1 MRISDWSSD
10 VCSSDLP
17 SLDANGAVS
26 RERLSAGRP
35 IGPGVPVTADQYVL
49 GTQLNYELDLWGRVR
64 NEVTAG
70 DADRAA
76 AAADLGAVRLSLRA
90 AIADNYLR
98 LRVLDAQQALIDRPV
113 TRSEERRVGPEGAS
127 TCSAGGCPYQ
137 KK

>member
-1 MRISDWSSD
+1 MTRADSASPTLAAAVARLDQAAGAARVARSGL
-10 VCSSDLP
+10 LP

-70 DADRAA
+70 DAERAA
-76 AAADLGAVRLSLRA
+76 AAAHLAALRLRLRA
-90 AIADNYLR
+90 ALSANSHR
-98 LRVLDAQQALIDRPV
+98 LRRLDP
-113 TRSEERRVGPEGAS
+113 P
-127 TCSAGGCPYQ
+127 
-137 KK
+137 